1 VLLLGGVAEGIHTVC
16 RLLKKRR
23 ISMDI
28 YLLAAIVATL
38 TYMFIGRE
46 LLNNIFPNWRYWI
59 GLETVEE
66 SLGFGEREVGYIPM
80 EDIGDST
87 LKNQCDHHSALVV
100 RGCYGC
106 F

>member
-1 VLLLGGVAEGIHTVC
+1 MPFT
-16 RLLKKRR
+16 KKRR

-87 LKNQCDHHSALVV
+87 LKNQCDHHPALVLSD
-100 RGCYGC
+100 CYGC

>member
-1 VLLLGGVAEGIHTVC
+1 
-16 RLLKKRR
+16 
-23 ISMDI
+23 MDI

-87 LKNQCDHHSALVV
+87 LKNQCDHHPALVV

>member
-1 VLLLGGVAEGIHTVC
+1 MPFTK
-16 RLLKKRR
+16 RRR

-28 YLLAAIVATL
+28 YLLAAIVATF

-87 LKNQCDHHSALVV
+87 LKNQCDHHPALAPSDCW
-100 RGCYGC
+100 GCN
-106 F
+106 

>member
-1 VLLLGGVAEGIHTVC
+1 
-16 RLLKKRR
+16 
-23 ISMDI
+23 MDI
-28 YLLAAIVATL
+28 YLLAAIVATF

-59 GLETVEE
+59 GLETLEE

-87 LKNQCDHHSALVV
+87 LKNQCDHHPALVLSNCW
-100 RGCYGC
+100 GCY
-106 F
+106 

>member
-1 VLLLGGVAEGIHTVC
+1 
-16 RLLKKRR
+16 
-23 ISMDI
+23 MDI
-28 YLLAAIVATL
+28 YLLAAIVATS

-87 LKNQCDHHSALVV
+87 LKNQCDHHPALVLSD
-100 RGCYGC
+100 CYGC

>member
-1 VLLLGGVAEGIHTVC
+1 MPFT
-16 RLLKKRR
+16 KKRR
-23 ISMDI
+23 ISLDI

-87 LKNQCDHHSALVV
+87 LKNQCDHHPALVLSD
-100 RGCYGC
+100 CYGC